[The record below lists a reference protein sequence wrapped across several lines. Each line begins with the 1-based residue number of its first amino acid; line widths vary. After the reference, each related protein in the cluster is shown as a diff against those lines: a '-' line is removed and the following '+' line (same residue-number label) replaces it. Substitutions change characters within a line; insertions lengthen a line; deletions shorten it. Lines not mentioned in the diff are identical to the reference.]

1 MSAAAAATAATAE
14 TSTAAP
20 SEMVARVITTIA
32 KNTDSRIVLLR
43 NPTVVQW
50 LFGDTSFLPPPPEGG
65 KKTKDARMEYYKKLE
80 DEWGRRTTKVRR
92 PDLTL
97 DKQWTNKFGEHICE
111 EVCILLG
118 KTPRKPATKEHHE
131 PDVEVEDSLWEAK
144 AQTFFTSGTAGEKIM
159 GVPMKYRNV
168 RELYGK
174 PLQILCMGYA
184 EKVCKES
191 YGNLEG
197 ARCDEKMR
205 ELLAFYRD
213 RLGITFVGASDILSV
228 LAAE

>member
-1 MSAAAAATAATAE
+1 M
-14 TSTAAP
+14 
-20 SEMVARVITTIA
+20 
-32 KNTDSRIVLLR
+32 LLR
-43 NPTVVQW
+43 NPAVVQW
-50 LFGDTSFLPPPPEGG
+50 LFGDTSFLPPPPPGS
-65 KKTKDARMEYYKKLE
+65 KTTKSFLTEYYKGHE
-80 DEWGRRTTKVRR
+80 DKWGQSALKARR

-97 DKQWTNKFGEHICE
+97 DKQWTNKFGEHVCE

-118 KTPRKPATKEHHE
+118 KNPRSPTIKEHLH

-184 EKVCKES
+184 EKVCKDS

-205 ELLAFYRD
+205 EMLAFYRD
-213 RLGITFVGASDILSV
+213 RLGITFVGASDLLSSLV
-228 LAAE
+228 